1 MVNLGPDTHF
11 VGTPNEGGR
20 EVLFKFEINIGTNH
34 QTYLSGKTS
43 QIPFNK
49 RFEKQDSELAK
60 IKTGIKSEQDML
72 NFVNQRI
79 QLLNS
84 NSENDLIDR
93 ERLDN
98 LTNSLWLHTPWN
110 TRPLMMSMNFRFP
123 IDKDIQ
129 LTEFD
134 SKVINIMKSIINTK
148 QQNLIFDSNF
158 YGFDG
163 DGLIGYVTGL
173 IEFGL
178 IDH

>member
-1 MVNLGPDTHF
+1 M
-11 VGTPNEGGR
+11 EQY
-20 EVLFKFEINIGTNH
+20 

-49 RFEKQDSELAK
+49 RYEKQDSELAK

-84 NSENDLIDR
+84 NSENHIIDR

-98 LTNSLWLHTPWN
+98 LANSLWFNTPWN
-110 TRPLMMSMNFRFP
+110 TRPLLMSMNFRFP
-123 IDKDIQ
+123 IDKDVK
-129 LTEFD
+129 LDEFD
-134 SKVINIMKSIINTK
+134 SKVINIIKDNTK

-158 YGFDG
+158 YGYDG
-163 DGLIGYVTGL
+163 DGLIGRVTGL
-173 IEFGL
+173 IEVGL
-178 IDH
+178 VDH